1 MPAAALQ
8 GVAGLDVTQRAC
20 ENVFDMK
27 ESEATERFI
36 TKFGAVNAMR
46 LLGWAWKLDTA
57 GEDWLRDHVSRQQ
70 LGFIQR
76 QFEEAGVPWTPG
88 AIQWPAVM
96 RGAKRAL
103 DNSRALHARTQAA
116 ARATSRRRRPA

>member
-8 GVAGLDVTQRAC
+8 GIAALDYWQQSC

>member
-8 GVAGLDVTQRAC
+8 GVVGLDYGREAC

-103 DNSRALHARTQAA
+103 DNSRALHARTQSA
-116 ARATSRRRRPA
+116 ARASSRRRGTA

>member
-1 MPAAALQ
+1 
-8 GVAGLDVTQRAC
+8 VGLDYGQRPC
-20 ENVFDMK
+20 ENVFDVK
-27 ESEATERFI
+27 ESEATDRFI
-36 TKFGAVNAMR
+36 RNFGAVNTMR

-70 LGFIQR
+70 LAFIQR
-76 QFEEAGVPWTPG
+76 QFEEAGVPWAPG

-103 DNSRALHARTQAA
+103 DNAKALDARTQAA
-116 ARATSRRRRPA
+116 ARATRRRRGTA